1 VSGIIQ
7 SAKAGEGFTLE
18 GESLASSNS
27 WRPVLSVVRVRRITA
42 SHPVKIVANMATV
55 HGCGKVFIK
64 PYEALQFVSPCCD
77 LALLVDLPARILD
90 AVPYR
95 LVVNI
100 PARCICRWCD
110 GCFIFLST
118 RPQEFKNACK
128 QQGTTAH
135 RTHRLATRGRIGR
148 E

>member
-100 PARCICRWCD
+100 QPDVSAD
-110 GCFIFLST
+110 GVMDVSFFYQRGL
-118 RPQEFKNACK
+118 KNACK